1 MERYEEGRMDMG
13 RDGESEKQREGG
25 VSPDEQIKRRKEK
38 EKIQWETKK
47 SSSER
52 GITLSIRWWLS
63 V

>member
-38 EKIQWETKK
+38 ERRFSGRQRKAAQNE
-47 SSSER
+47 
-52 GITLSIRWWLS
+52 GLLL